1 MALLEVRGLSRSFG
15 GLAAVSELDFDVNE
29 GEILGIIG
37 PNGAG
42 KSTVFNLISGAIP
55 VTSGT
60 LHFRGE
66 DITKLAPHER
76 AGRGISRLFQGNVL
90 FPNFTVVTNVVAGLH
105 LHTNLGLFGF
115 PFRRSFRTSQREDAP
130 SKGHGDTPICRAG
143 RRGGENRFKPAPW
156 KSAPFVPCRGTGHLP
171 EAPAAR

>member
-90 FPNFTVVTNVVAGLH
+90 FPNFTGH
-105 LHTNLGLFGF
+105 DKCSGGP
-115 PFRRSFRTSQREDAP
+115 PFA
-130 SKGHGDTPICRAG
+130 H
-143 RRGGENRFKPAPW
+143 
-156 KSAPFVPCRGTGHLP
+156 
-171 EAPAAR
+171 